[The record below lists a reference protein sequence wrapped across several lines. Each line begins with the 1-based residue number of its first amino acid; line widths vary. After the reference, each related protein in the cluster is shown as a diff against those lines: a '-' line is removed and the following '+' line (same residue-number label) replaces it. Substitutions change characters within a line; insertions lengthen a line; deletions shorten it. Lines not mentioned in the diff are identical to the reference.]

1 MSLGRPRFSRA
12 AMRAG
17 AIATLPIQAGLLPF
31 GLVVGVQ
38 TQAHGL
44 SLLEAGLMSF
54 FVYAGSAQLLA
65 LEHWGAVAPLVGAT
79 IAAFVVNLRLA
90 LMGPL
95 LAPWLDRVQG
105 WRLWGGLFVMA
116 DQNWALSL
124 REQKAGRWNAGYL
137 FGSGAAMWISWVV
150 ATLVGHQAGA
160 ALRLPPGHPLF
171 FTALAVFVAILVP
184 MWRGRRD
191 VVPWAVAALVSVV
204 VYRLLPGTSWYIVAG
219 ALTGAVAG
227 VTRDRYAA

>member
-1 MSLGRPRFSRA
+1 MSRDRPRFSRA
-12 AMRAG
+12 ALRAG

-38 TQAHGL
+38 SQAHGL

-65 LEHWGAVAPLVGAT
+65 LEHWGPAAPIVGAT

-95 LAPWLDRVQG
+95 LAPWLDRVRG

-116 DQNWALSL
+116 DQNWAISL
-124 REQKAGRWNAGYL
+124 AEQKAGRWDAGFL
-137 FGSGAAMWISWVV
+137 FGSGVMMWVSWLM
-150 ATLVGHQAGA
+150 ATLVGHSAGA
-160 ALRLPPGHPLF
+160 VLQLPPGHPLF
-171 FTALAVFVAILVP
+171 FTALAVFVAVLVP
-184 MWRGRRD
+184 MWSGRRLLL
-191 VVPWAVAALVSVV
+191 PWSVAAVVSVL
-204 VYRLLPGTSWYIVAG
+204 VYRLAPGTSWYIVAG
-219 ALTGAVAG
+219 ALSGACAG
-227 VTRDRYAA
+227 VWRDRHAA